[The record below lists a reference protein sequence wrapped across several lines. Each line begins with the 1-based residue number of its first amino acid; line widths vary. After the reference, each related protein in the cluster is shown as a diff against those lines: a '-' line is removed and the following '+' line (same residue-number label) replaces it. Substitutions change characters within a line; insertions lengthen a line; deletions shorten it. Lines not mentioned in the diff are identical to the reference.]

1 VADIFI
7 SQSGKNSEVAA
18 AIGEPIRRD
27 RPSWSMFF
35 DMNDIRAGQR
45 WQKRLR
51 GELTS
56 CRVVVPPLSR
66 NWLVSPWCFTEAVTA
81 AFRGKD
87 VVGIQTEDLT
97 VDDLARAPPFLHE
110 HRRVPLRDGDNR
122 RRSSA
127 GPRTRSAHSGK
138 QG

>member
-27 RPSWSMFF
+27 RPSWSMFC

-51 GELTS
+51 EELTG
-56 CRVVVPPLSR
+56 CRVVLAPLSR
-66 NWLVSPWCFTEAVTA
+66 NCLVSPWCFTEAVTA
-81 AFRGKD
+81 
-87 VVGIQTEDLT
+87 TL
-97 VDDLARAPPFLHE
+97 
-110 HRRVPLRDGDNR
+110 
-122 RRSSA
+122 S
-127 GPRTRSAHSGK
+127 
-138 QG
+138 